1 MSDTAFVLLVIVAG
15 IFALAALLGVGIAVL
30 VRVEDLLDHRR
41 RERAGMT
48 DREVANSI
56 DPGNYGVDIS
66 MWPSRAPRNGSAHE
80 DAA

>member
-15 IFALAALLGVGIAVL
+15 IFGAAALLGVAIAVL
-30 VRVEDLLDHRR
+30 VRVEDLLDRRR